1 MLQNTTNY
9 KTLNLLSK
17 INETKNVCVMYV
29 YLPLTSVHSYKITTQ
44 EAFWYNF
51 SSNRFFFQGGN
62 KTLTLALKEKFFGF
76 FLKGCIVFTCNSL
89 KTTLKNLIENWFFTV
104 GNIALTQDIGIP
116 MDIDP
121 LGNHFWYFDENQF
134 MKKLISNKKIK
145 SWHFH
150 STKWFI
156 NDLFTTNDSSEFGCI
171 NAKIYPKELKL
182 KQEHQGTHA
191 TFFNF
196 DINIRDAKF
205 V

>member
-1 MLQNTTNY
+1 MLQNATNY

-17 INETKNVCVMYV
+17 INKTKNVCVMYV

-51 SSNRFFFQGGN
+51 STNRFFFQGGN

-121 LGNHFWYFDENQF
+121 VTFWEIIFGIL
-134 MKKLISNKKIK
+134 MKINSWKNLFQTKKSNLDI
-145 SWHFH
+145 
-150 STKWFI
+150 FI
-156 NDLFTTNDSSEFGCI
+156 RQSDL
-171 NAKIYPKELKL
+171 
-182 KQEHQGTHA
+182 
-191 TFFNF
+191 
-196 DINIRDAKF
+196 
-205 V
+205 